1 MAGVVKH
8 LGAHVLVID
17 DDEDI
22 LRLLTMRL
30 QARVSCYTAVGS
42 AEQALVQ
49 MRLILHGLCSVI
61 YVCQG

>member
-30 QARVSCYTAVGS
+30 QARGFRVTAVG
-42 AEQALVQ
+42 
-49 MRLILHGLCSVI
+49 
-61 YVCQG
+61 